1 MNARGMP
8 DVSLSKETEERI
20 KAEDEK
26 QKEQAKEDPFSRP
39 EKNMKLEIKPTEQLE
54 PIAEEPAE
62 AVAPVKEK
70 PKRKATKK
78 QLEALAKG
86 RETSMKN
93 RKERA
98 KQKKAHGTSAPKQHI
113 DTADTFRETIK
124 EETNRYQVPL
134 AQQPQQAPTIINSPS
149 IDYDRI
155 INGVANIYQQQST
168 FQQQQQQQKQEVEF
182 NVKEF
187 ENKVREEE
195 RLKVLGELEK
205 LQHEEKVAKET
216 KTATSVLGRQP
227 QSVNPF
233 AYAFNM
239 NSRQRYKR
247 Y

>member
-1 MNARGMP
+1 MP

-20 KAEDEK
+20 KVEDDK
-26 QKEQAKEDPFSRP
+26 QKEEAKEDPFSRP
-39 EKNMKLEIKPTEQLE
+39 EKNMKLEIKSIEQLPLSAIAEE
-54 PIAEEPAE
+54 PIAE
-62 AVAPVKEK
+62 PVKEK
-70 PKRKATKK
+70 KPKKKATKK

-98 KQKKAHGTSAPKQHI
+98 KQKKSHATSAPKQHI
-113 DTADTFRETIK
+113 DTADTFREEVK
-124 EETNRYQVPL
+124 NNENRYHPREAV
-134 AQQPQQAPTIINSPS
+134 APTIINSPS

-168 FQQQQQQQKQEVEF
+168 FQQQQINQKQEVEF

-195 RLKVLGELEK
+195 RLKVFGELER
-205 LQHEEKVAKET
+205 LQHEEQVAKET
-216 KTATSVLGRQP
+216 KTTTSVLGRQP
-227 QSVNPF
+227 QSTNPF

>member
-1 MNARGMP
+1 MP

-98 KQKKAHGTSAPKQHI
+98 KQKKAVAPKQHI

-124 EETNRYQVPL
+124 EETNRYMP
-134 AQQPQQAPTIINSPS
+134 QPQQAPTIINSPS

>member
-20 KAEDEK
+20 KAEDDK
-26 QKEQAKEDPFSRP
+26 QKEQSTEDPFSRP

-54 PIAEEPAE
+54 PIAEQPEE
-62 AVAPVKEK
+62 VVAPPIKTK

-98 KQKKAHGTSAPKQHI
+98 KQKKAVAPKQHI

-124 EETNRYQVPL
+124 EETNRYMP
-134 AQQPQQAPTIINSPS
+134 QPQQAPTIINSPS

-168 FQQQQQQQKQEVEF
+168 FQQNKEKEVEF

-195 RLKVLGELEK
+195 RLKVLGELERI
-205 LQHEEKVAKET
+205 QHEEQVVKET

>member
-1 MNARGMP
+1 M
-8 DVSLSKETEERI
+8 
-20 KAEDEK
+20 
-26 QKEQAKEDPFSRP
+26 
-39 EKNMKLEIKPTEQLE
+39 
-54 PIAEEPAE
+54 
-62 AVAPVKEK
+62 
-70 PKRKATKK
+70 
-78 QLEALAKG
+78 
-86 RETSMKN
+86 
-93 RKERA
+93 
-98 KQKKAHGTSAPKQHI
+98 
-113 DTADTFRETIK
+113 
-124 EETNRYQVPL
+124 PL

-168 FQQQQQQQKQEVEF
+168 FQQREKEVEF

-227 QSVNPF
+227 QSVNPY

>member
-98 KQKKAHGTSAPKQHI
+98 KQKKAVAPKQHI

-124 EETNRYQVPL
+124 EETNRYMP
-134 AQQPQQAPTIINSPS
+134 QPQQAPTIINSPS

>member
-1 MNARGMP
+1 MP

-20 KAEDEK
+20 KAEDDK
-26 QKEQAKEDPFSRP
+26 QKEQAKEDPFIKP
-39 EKNMKLEIKPTEQLE
+39 ERIKKNNVKLEIKPTEQLE
-54 PIAEEPAE
+54 PIAEQAE
-62 AVAPVKEK
+62 QSQVEVEDDK
-70 PKRKATKK
+70 PKKQKRKPTKK

-98 KQKKAHGTSAPKQHI
+98 KQKKAVAPKQHI
-113 DTADTFRETIK
+113 DTADTFKETIK
-124 EETNRYQVPL
+124 ETPMYQVP
-134 AQQPQQAPTIINSPS
+134 QQPTIINSPS

-155 INGVANIYQQQST
+155 INGVANIYQQQSNY
-168 FQQQQQQQKQEVEF
+168 QKKQEEVEF

-195 RLKVLGELEK
+195 RIKVLEELENIQK
-205 LQHEEKVAKET
+205 QEIVAKET
-216 KTATSVLGRQP
+216 KTAESVLGRQP